1 MADYTIVEGAGVSST
16 GASLSVPVPS
26 GTLTGKLLLLVAA
39 VRDYNGATVTTA
51 PSGFTLLES
60 YTPGSNP
67 SLWIYGKIGTASESS
82 VSFDTSTGVSQ
93 AAFMIS
99 VESTTG
105 WPAIGSVEAGS
116 SSGDYDGGSGNLGLI
131 ARTITTSGNFAL
143 QVGKKASV
151 NGTNTVAV
159 TSGWASAGRAVENGT
174 SNTLNLAGQG
184 KKVTANVPSVGVAI
198 TGEATSSVAGCI
210 TIELIPAVATGSWV
224 ATPANPYPGQTVSL
238 ALTGYAAAPLSANC
252 SFGGVAITL
261 EAGATNSAASF
272 IMPARSAFRFGGGHA
287 AKRFNVNY
295 TLTIANATDTANAN
309 MQVVPQQ
316 AGGFGVRSAVAQS
329 NTPMGDVINL
339 GTWNSGAIVL
349 ATNDEVWGHIVS
361 GSGVVNAPEVNYD
374 AYSDP
379 LVIDWTYYD
388 ISAGSW
394 SGLTTTTYTEARTLT
409 SADTTLTP
417 GQTVR
422 LTLSSA
428 FSGAITAAKA
438 VYGAVTIPI
447 TWAVVSSTLVDVTMP
462 LLAECIASGSL
473 VQLPWD
479 TNFVLRL
486 EASAESA
493 ETPSN
498 NQMVAATPANYGTIG
513 VGPWGVTPVG
523 AQQGDKVYAELL
535 IGTGSFVLAT
545 LTYTPTT
552 PSVYRY
558 YIFNVATQ
566 RWLDGYISGIAP
578 KWAALRFAS

>member
-1 MADYTIVEGAGVSST
+1 MPNLIAGNRSYAEQYIGS
-16 GASLSVPVPS
+16 G
-26 GTLTGKLLLLVAA
+26 GTLTKSHTVAA
-39 VRDYNGATVTTA
+39 GTNRLLRVKTALQEVSGAPAISGITYNGVALTAVPNSEQNPGVTWERVQWWYLIGPATGANNLVLTMSGGGATSNMQIVIDDVSNHDGNAPVGNFKAYGTNVTSVNTGSIAYTDGDSIAVATVHGT
-51 PSGFTLLES
+51 
-60 YTPGSNP
+60 N
-67 SLWIYGKIGTASESS
+67 GKT
-82 VSFDTSTGVSQ
+82 VSWTNATEYDDADWQSQ
-93 AAFMIS
+93 H
-99 VESTTG
+99 
-105 WPAIGSVEAGS
+105 S
-116 SSGDYDGGSGNLGLI
+116 SSAFATQSGSGNV
-131 ARTITTSGNFAL
+131 TITA
-143 QVGKKASV
+143 
-151 NGTNTVAV
+151 TV
-159 TSGWASAGRAVENGT
+159 SATEGR
-174 SNTLNLAGQG
+174 
-184 KKVTANVPSVGVAI
+184 VAI
-198 TGEATSSVAGCI
+198 SAIRIS
-210 TIELIPAVATGSWV
+210 PAAAAPSWI
-224 ATPANPYPGQTVSL
+224 ATPANPYPGQTVNL
-238 ALTGYAAAPLSANC
+238 ALSNYASAPLSANC
-252 SFGGVAITL
+252 TYGGVAITL
-261 EAGATNSAASF
+261 NGGATNTAASF
-272 IMPARSAFRFGGGHA
+272 VMPARSAFRFGGGHA
-287 AKRFNVNY
+287 AKRFNTNY
-295 TLTIANATDTANAN
+295 SLVIANASESSTAN

-316 AGGFGVRSAVAQS
+316 PGGFGARSAVAQS

-339 GTWNSGAIVL
+339 GTWNSGAIVV
-349 ATNDEVWGHIVS
+349 ATGDEIWGHIVS

-417 GQTVR
+417 DQTVR

-438 VYGAVTIPI
+438 VYGAVTMPI

-498 NQMVAATPANYGTIG
+498 NQMVAAAPANYGTIG
-513 VGPWGVTPVG
+513 VGPWAVTPVG

-535 IGTGSFVLAT
+535 IGTGTFALAT

-566 RWLDGYISGIAP
+566 RWLDGYISGIAAR
-578 KWAALRFAS
+578 WAGLRFAS